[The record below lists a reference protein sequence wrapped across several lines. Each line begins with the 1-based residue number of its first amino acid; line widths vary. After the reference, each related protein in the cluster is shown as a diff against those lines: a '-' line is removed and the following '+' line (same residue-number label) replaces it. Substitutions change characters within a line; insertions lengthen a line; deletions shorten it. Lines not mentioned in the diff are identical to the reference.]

1 MKKYSDLKILSNLI
15 EKSNNQNVFITW
27 LNHSSLIAHKSS
39 FEVLQ
44 RFDYIGIDG
53 TFLEIVSRYQGSRSS
68 ADLFLPPLLS
78 SRKFKVILVGGKP
91 ETLSNRRMVF
101 ENRFPLSYV
110 CDFIDG
116 YSEEIL
122 HRILQSIEKHSP
134 DLIIIGMGAPRQE
147 FLCINLK
154 DSLSKKQGLAVV
166 TCGGWLDQITYNN
179 YYPKWAYPLK
189 LNWLVRLVR
198 EPRRLWRRY
207 TLEPII
213 LFLNLNLVL
222 KLKQLLS
229 RD

>member
-1 MKKYSDLKILSNLI
+1 MKKYSDLKFLSDLI
-15 EKSNNQNVFITW
+15 EKSSIQNVFITW
-27 LNHSSLIAHKSS
+27 LNHSSLIAHKRS
-39 FEVLQ
+39 FEVLHE
-44 RFDYIGIDG
+44 FDYIGIDG
-53 TFLEIVSRYQGSRSS
+53 TFLQVVSGYQGTRSS
-68 ADLFLPPLLS
+68 ADLLLPPLLS

-91 ETLSNRRMVF
+91 ETLLNRRMVF
-101 ENRFPLSYV
+101 ESKFPLSYV

-122 HRILQSIEKHSP
+122 HRILRSIEKHSP

-147 FLCINLK
+147 LLCLNLK
-154 DSLSKKQGLAVV
+154 ASLSKKQGLAVV
-166 TCGGWLDQITYNN
+166 TCGGWLDQIAYKN

-213 LFLNLNLVL
+213 LFFNLNLVL

-229 RD
+229 KA